1 MRVPP
6 YLVSLRIADGERTK
20 FRLWFPLFILWP
32 LLLVFLLLTVIATL
46 FADLG
51 SLVTGHKPGY
61 TRFLFGV
68 LGVVSQTRGT
78 QVFVQD
84 RSHHS
89 RTVAFTL
96 R

>member
-6 YLVSLRIADGERTK
+6 WLVSMRIVEEERTK

-32 LLLVFLLLTVIATL
+32 LLLVFLVLTLISTL
-46 FADLG
+46 FADLY
-51 SLVTGHKPGY
+51 SLVAGHKPGY
-61 TRFLFGV
+61 TRFLSGV
-68 LGVVSQTRGT
+68 LGVVGHTRGT
-78 QVFVQD
+78 EVFIQD

-89 RTVAFTL
+89 RTVALTL

>member
-1 MRVPP
+1 MKCPP
-6 YLVSLRIADGERTK
+6 YLVSMRIVDGERTK

-32 LLLVFLLLTVIATL
+32 IALPFLLLTVIATL
-46 FADLG
+46 FADLF
-51 SLVTGHKPGY
+51 SLITLHKPGY

-68 LGVVSQTRGT
+68 LGIVSETRGT
-78 QVFVQD
+78 EVFIQD
-84 RSHHS
+84 KSHHS